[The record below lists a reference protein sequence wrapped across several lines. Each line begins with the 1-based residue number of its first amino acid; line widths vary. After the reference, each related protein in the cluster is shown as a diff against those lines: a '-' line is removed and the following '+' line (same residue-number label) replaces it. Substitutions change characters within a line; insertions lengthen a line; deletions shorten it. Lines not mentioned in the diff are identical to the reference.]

1 MPQAAQSP
9 RPVVGAAAGFH
20 ADDCGRQ
27 VGEEFEQL
35 AVTQGLL
42 QGYLAMR
49 IGAAHTENVL
59 GQVNSLGSSI
69 HDGLPSS
76 FD

>member
-1 MPQAAQSP
+1 
-9 RPVVGAAAGFH
+9 
-20 ADDCGRQ
+20 
-27 VGEEFEQL
+27 
-35 AVTQGLL
+35 
-42 QGYLAMR
+42 MR
-49 IGAAHTENVL
+49 IDAVHTENVL